1 MNLKK
6 RLLFLFSFFVLI
18 AIISSCSTKKDR
30 ALNRG
35 WHQLNTKYN
44 VVFNGN
50 ESFSKSWSDL
60 QSGYY
65 EDFWHILP
73 IERLKVENQ
82 YAFNIDADADSPFA
96 IAEEKAV
103 KAIKKHSMLIGDEER
118 NTQMVEAYLLLGKA
132 RYYDQRFV
140 PAYEAFNFIIK
151 KYRASN
157 LLNKVR
163 IWKERTNIRLGN
175 EYVAIE
181 NLKRL
186 LKYRNLKPQE
196 FADANATMAQAYMN
210 TDSVTLAMNRLKL
223 AKNSTRNL
231 IEKARYGFILGQLY
245 TAVGQIDSA
254 KTQYDEIVELNRRVP
269 RAFWIHSKLRSL
281 RFEYSSDM
289 PTSEHLIA
297 LDELAKK
304 WSNREFLD
312 KIYYQKAV
320 VLFESKEDSSAVAY
334 VNKSLR
340 INREDFTLQGMSYE
354 LLADYYFNTN
364 QYLSAKTYYD
374 SLLPYIP
381 NPSKRYRSTQKRIL
395 KITDV
400 AYFEEKINSVDSILR
415 LAKLPKEA
423 QLKQVQKHIA
433 TLVKKD
439 SLKTVALERAQEKQ
453 VEDQQRQISQTKDQ
467 FYFYNPALIERG
479 QRAFKMKW
487 GDRALVDN
495 WRWENKTKQSLA
507 VTQNKDVE
515 QAKQQ
520 SQKKKNTYDPE
531 FYLSRIP
538 QSPKS
543 LESLQHELK
552 YAHFRLGA
560 LYKENFDLND
570 LALDHLLLASKDP
583 SGTNIKVPAL
593 YEMYKI
599 YQEELELS
607 KANSVKN
614 EIIQSFPETVYA
626 KVLLRPDT
634 ASELIEQQRDS
645 AYIEVYDLMK
655 NQEYQKVISRT
666 TQHMESLTQANEAAK
681 WSYLKAQ
688 AIGKLYGLVAYKK
701 ELFSLVKTYPGTEA
715 SKGAEEFLKNAQSL
729 VQQSDFGE
737 ATPGDHWKLAVLIKR
752 DSTAN
757 DSLIGHSIRAL
768 FKDNLS
774 HLRFSK
780 DSYTPEENF
789 YVVHGFSRKSEAV
802 RFSKNKIFSSEPI
815 TDGEFFVILASHY
828 RKVQLYKNIVAYKT
842 ANKALKR

>member
-6 RLLFLFSFFVLI
+6 RLFFSLPFLVLI
-18 AIISSCSTKKDR
+18 ALLSGCSTKKDR

-35 WHQLNTKYN
+35 WHQLNSKYN
-44 VVFNGN
+44 VLFNGN

-96 IAEEKAV
+96 LAEEKAV

-210 TDSVTLAMNRLKL
+210 TDSVALAMDRLKL
-223 AKNSTRNL
+223 AKNSTRNS

-245 TAVGQIDSA
+245 TADGKIDSA
-254 KTQYDEIVELNRRVP
+254 KTQFDEIVELNRRVP
-269 RAFWIHSKLRSL
+269 RAFWMHSKLRSL
-281 RFEYSSDM
+281 RFEHSSEAAFN
-289 PTSEHLIA
+289 EHIIA

-304 WSNREFLD
+304 WSNRDFLD

-320 VLFESKEDSSAVAY
+320 VLFESKKDSAAVSYA
-334 VNKSLR
+334 NKSLR
-340 INREDFTLQGMSYE
+340 HNREDFTLQGMSYE

-364 QYLSAKTYYD
+364 QYLNSKTYYD

-381 NPSKRYRSTQKRIL
+381 NPSKRYRNTQKRIL

-400 AYFEEKINSVDSILR
+400 AYFEEKTNFIDSLLI

-433 TLVKKD
+433 SLVKKD
-439 SLKTVALERAQEKQ
+439 SLKAVALEKTQEKQ
-453 VEDQQRQISQTKDQ
+453 LETEQRQISQTKDQ

-507 VTQNKDVE
+507 VTQSKDIE
-515 QAKQQ
+515 HAKQQ
-520 SQKKKNTYDPE
+520 SQKNKNTYDPK

-538 QSPKS
+538 QSPIS
-543 LESLQHELK
+543 LDSLQHELK

-560 LYKENFDLND
+560 LYKENFDLNN
-570 LALDHLLLASKDP
+570 LALDHLMLASKDP
-583 SGTNIKVPAL
+583 SGINIKVPAL
-593 YEMYKI
+593 YEMFKI
-599 YQEELELS
+599 YLEESELS

-614 EIIQSFPETVYA
+614 EIVQKFPETVYA
-626 KVLLRPDT
+626 KVLLNPET

-655 NQEYQKVISRT
+655 EQKYQEVISKT
-666 TQHMESLTQANEAAK
+666 SQHLGSLTQANEAAK
-681 WSYLKAQ
+681 WSFLKAQ
-688 AIGKLYGLVAYKK
+688 AIGKLYGLQAYKK
-701 ELFSLVKTYPGTEA
+701 ELLSLVSTYPGTEA
-715 SKGAEEFLKNAQSL
+715 SEGAETFLKNTQTL
-729 VQQSDFGE
+729 VQQSDFGDP
-737 ATPGDHWKLAVLIKR
+737 TPGDHWKLAVLIKR
-752 DSTAN
+752 ETTAN
-757 DSLIGHSIRAL
+757 DSLIGQLVRAH

-780 DSYTPEENF
+780 DTYTPEENF
-789 YVVHGFSRKSEAV
+789 YVVHGFSRKADAL
-802 RFSKNKIFSSEPI
+802 RFSRNEIFSSEPF

-842 ANKALKR
+842 AFKALKR